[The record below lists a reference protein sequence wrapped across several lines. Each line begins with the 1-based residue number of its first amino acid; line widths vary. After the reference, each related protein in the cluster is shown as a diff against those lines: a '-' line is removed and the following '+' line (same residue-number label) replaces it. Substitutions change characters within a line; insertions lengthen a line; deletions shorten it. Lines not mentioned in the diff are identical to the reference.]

1 MEYSNEFK
9 TPYFVVDTMVLDGL
23 IQSLRTSLVKYW
35 KTGIIGYSFKTNNV
49 PWIISYM
56 KEKGM
61 YAEVVS
67 SDEFQLAK
75 SLGYTTNQIIFNG
88 PVKGKK
94 EFIDGIENGAIV
106 NIDSKRELKW
116 LLECN
121 KLKLR
126 DSMIGLRVNFCL
138 EDYCPGETQCGK
150 EDGRFGFSYETGE
163 LKDAILFLLEHK
175 IPLSGLHIHCSSKTR
190 SLNIYKAIAKVAAEI
205 INGYN
210 LKLKYIDIGG
220 GYFGGVAGKP
230 TFDDYFSNVYNI
242 LNKKINLKD
251 INLIVEPGMAIIGA
265 SMDYVTSV
273 IDTKKTKNNLFV
285 ITDGSRIHI
294 DPLMRKKSYS
304 YKIEYKDK
312 TNFQCKQILCG
323 FTCMEGDRFFE
334 IDDQILNEGDKVIFK
349 KVGAYTIGMAPQFIE
364 FHPDIYEVSNNKMS
378 LIQSKRTAEEFIKR
392 RK

>member
-88 PVKGKK
+88 PVKEKK

>member
-242 LNKKINLKD
+242 LNKKIDLKD

>member
-334 IDDQILNEGDKVIFK
+334 IDDHILNEGDKVIFK

>member
-9 TPYFVVDTMVLDGL
+9 TPYFVVDTMVLDEL
-23 IQSLRTSLVKYW
+23 IQSLWTSLVKYW

-75 SLGYTTNQIIFNG
+75 SLGYKTNQIIFNG

-242 LNKKINLKD
+242 LNEKIDLKD

-294 DPLMRKKSYS
+294 DPLMRKRSYS

-349 KVGAYTIGMAPQFIE
+349 KVGAYTIGLAPQFIE
-364 FHPDIYEVSNNKMS
+364 FHPNIYEVSNNKMS

>member
-9 TPYFVVDTMVLDGL
+9 TPYFVVDTMILDGL

-75 SLGYTTNQIIFNG
+75 SLGYKTNQIIFNG

-106 NIDSKRELKW
+106 NIDSKRELEW

-121 KLKLR
+121 KLC

-163 LKDAILFLLEHK
+163 LKNAILFLLEHK
-175 IPLSGLHIHCSSKTR
+175 IPLSGLHLHCSSKTR

-205 INGYN
+205 INVYN

-242 LNKKINLKD
+242 LNEKIDLKD

-334 IDDQILNEGDKVIFK
+334 IDDLILNEGDKVIFK
-349 KVGAYTIGMAPQFIE
+349 KVGAYTIGLAPQFIE

-378 LIQSKRTAEEFIKR
+378 LIQSRRTAEEFIKR

>member
-9 TPYFVVDTMVLDGL
+9 TPYFVVDTMILDGL

-75 SLGYTTNQIIFNG
+75 SLGYKTNQIIFNG

-106 NIDSKRELKW
+106 NIDSKRELEW

-121 KLKLR
+121 KLC

-163 LKDAILFLLEHK
+163 LKNAILFLLEHK
-175 IPLSGLHIHCSSKTR
+175 IPLSGLHLHCSSKTR

-205 INGYN
+205 INVYN

-242 LNKKINLKD
+242 LNEKIDLKD

-349 KVGAYTIGMAPQFIE
+349 KVGAYTIGLAPQFIE

-378 LIQSKRTAEEFIKR
+378 LIQSRRTAEEFIKR

>member
-9 TPYFVVDTMVLDGL
+9 TPYFVVDTMILDGL

-75 SLGYTTNQIIFNG
+75 SLGYKTNQIIFNG

-106 NIDSKRELKW
+106 NIDSKRELEW

-121 KLKLR
+121 KLKLC

-163 LKDAILFLLEHK
+163 LKNAILFLLEHK
-175 IPLSGLHIHCSSKTR
+175 IPLSGLHLHCSSKTR

-242 LNKKINLKD
+242 LNEKIDLKD

-349 KVGAYTIGMAPQFIE
+349 KVGAYTIGLAPQFIE

-378 LIQSKRTAEEFIKR
+378 LIQSRRTAEEFIKR

>member
-242 LNKKINLKD
+242 LNKKIDLKD

-285 ITDGSRIHI
+285 ITDGSRIHM

-392 RK
+392 

>member
-9 TPYFVVDTMVLDGL
+9 TPYFVVDTMVLDEL

-75 SLGYTTNQIIFNG
+75 SLGYKTNQIIFNG

-242 LNKKINLKD
+242 LNEKIDLKD

-294 DPLMRKKSYS
+294 DPLMRKRSYS

-349 KVGAYTIGMAPQFIE
+349 KVGAYTIGLAPQFIE
-364 FHPDIYEVSNNKMS
+364 FHPNIYEVSNNKMS

>member
-1 MEYSNEFK
+1 M
-9 TPYFVVDTMVLDGL
+9 
-23 IQSLRTSLVKYW
+23 
-35 KTGIIGYSFKTNNV
+35 
-49 PWIISYM
+49 
-56 KEKGM
+56 
-61 YAEVVS
+61 
-67 SDEFQLAK
+67 
-75 SLGYTTNQIIFNG
+75 LGVR

-106 NIDSKRELKW
+106 NIDSKRELEW

-121 KLKLR
+121 KLC

-163 LKDAILFLLEHK
+163 LKNAILFLLEHK
-175 IPLSGLHIHCSSKTR
+175 IPLSGLHLHCSSKTR

-205 INGYN
+205 INVYN

-242 LNKKINLKD
+242 LNEKIDLKD

-334 IDDQILNEGDKVIFK
+334 IDDLILNEGDKVIFK
-349 KVGAYTIGMAPQFIE
+349 KVGAYTIGLAPQFIE
-364 FHPDIYEVSNNKMS
+364 FHPDIYEISNNKMS
-378 LIQSKRTAEEFIKR
+378 LIQSRRTAEEFIKR